1 MYESVITIQMYTP
14 LKMKMCLSDKEI
26 ASKICS
32 GGNKLQ
38 HLRNWKEK
46 KGMKI
51 VEDAITPEWYHQLSY
66 RKELPDVQIAKI
78 WQVDKNWLR
87 RFKDYHNLVKPQ
99 FAIDK
104 EGYLEMKEDGMSD
117 EEIIEDFNLSSDK
130 LQNMKKRWGIRSASE
145 TSYAL

>member
-1 MYESVITIQMYTP
+1 MYESIITTQMYTP
-14 LKMKMCLSDKEI
+14 LKRKKCMSDKEI
-26 ASKICS
+26 AKAL
-32 GGNKLQ
+32 GLEMHQ
-38 HLRNWKEK
+38 LRNWKEK
-46 KGMKI
+46 KGIKI
-51 VEDAITPEWYHQLSY
+51 TEEAITPEWYHQLSY
-66 RKELPDVQIAKI
+66 RKELSDTAIKDI
-78 WQVDKNWLR
+78 WKVDKNWVR

-117 EEIIEDFNLSSDK
+117 EEIIDDFNLSSDK